1 MSSSNPS
8 PSSSGSNRELAA
20 SLSQSSFRLVLASQ
34 SPRRRAL
41 LREDGYRFATIPAA
55 ECIEKYANAPL
66 DSPCDYVRTLA
77 TLKAQNVAA
86 RLCGRVSVARW
97 DVSPELPGSAPFL
110 VVGCDSVAV
119 CNDEIL
125 GKPRD
130 REDAERMLRAL
141 SGSVHRVVTGLA
153 LWRVDAQDYAS
164 GPYVEKLETRVESSS
179 LEMEELGEARL
190 AYYLDSGLWE
200 GKAGAFGYQDG
211 NDWLKLIEG
220 TESNVVGL
228 PLEALADSILARFSH

>member
-1 MSSSNPS
+1 MSSSA
-8 PSSSGSNRELAA
+8 PSSSNRKLAA
-20 SLSQSSFRLVLASQ
+20 SLSQNAFRLVLASQ
-34 SPRRRAL
+34 SSRRRAL
-41 LREDGYRFATIPAA
+41 LRDDGYRFAALPAA
-55 ECIEKYANAPL
+55 ECVEKYAQAPVE
-66 DSPCDYVRTLA
+66 SPNDYVRVLA

-86 RLCGRVSVARW
+86 RLCGRVSTARW
-97 DVSPELPGSAPFL
+97 DVALALPGAAPFL
-110 VVGCDSVAV
+110 VLGCDSVAV

-141 SGSVHRVVTGLA
+141 SGSKHRVVTGLA
-153 LWRVDAQDYAS
+153 LWRVDPQDYAS
-164 GPYVEKLETRVESSS
+164 GPDVEKLEARVESST
-179 LEMEELGEARL
+179 LLMEELGEARL
-190 AYYLDSGLWE
+190 AYYLDSRLWE

-211 NDWLKLIEG
+211 NDWLKLVEG

>member
-20 SLSQSSFRLVLASQ
+20 SLSQSAVRLVLARQ

-41 LREDGYRFATIPAA
+41 LRDDGYRFAPIPAA

-130 REDAERMLRAL
+130 RADAERMLRAL
-141 SGSVHRVVTGLA
+141 SGSVHRVVPGLA